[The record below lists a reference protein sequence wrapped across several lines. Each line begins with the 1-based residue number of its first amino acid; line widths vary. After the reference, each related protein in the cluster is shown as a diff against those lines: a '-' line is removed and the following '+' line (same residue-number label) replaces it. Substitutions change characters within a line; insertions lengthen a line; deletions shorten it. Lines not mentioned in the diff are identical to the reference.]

1 MAAGEH
7 GAHWV
12 AAVKAAEVG
21 WKLDIVHVAILGLK
35 EEETIV
41 LGFLMNPKLVATL
54 FVLVMAKS
62 HSFFKKMIASND

>member
-1 MAAGEH
+1 MVSGGN

-62 HSFFKKMIASND
+62 YTFFKKW

>member
-1 MAAGEH
+1 MVAGEH

-21 WKLDIVHVAILGLK
+21 RKLDIVHVAILGLK

-41 LGFLMNPKLVATL
+41 LGYLMNPKLVTTL
-54 FVLVMAKS
+54 SVQVIAEFN
-62 HSFFKKMIASND
+62 SFFEQIII

>member
-1 MAAGEH
+1 MVAGGN

-12 AAVKAAEVG
+12 AAVKAAEAG
-21 WKLDIVHVAILGLK
+21 WKLDIVHAAILGLK

-41 LGFLMNPKLVATL
+41 LGYLMNPKLVATL

-62 HSFFKKMIASND
+62 HSFFKKW